1 MILHT
6 QSSPVPHA
14 QPVTKF
20 CWCYCLCMSCICPGA
35 LQLNQLHPYSAPP
48 KWLSIVRREQKVFNG
63 TSLSS
68 TVRFFLRPS
77 IPSFRSSPSFLPS
90 FLLQW
95 LYQMLLK
102 PGFGFLR
109 CPQCPLAVGGLER
122 EGAAAPQVPSTY
134 RLRGKGRTSD
144 SSALTTYSPWCRPG
158 CCFQNDFLKN
168 KANILMNYLERTFSF
183 KH

>member
-6 QSSPVPHA
+6 QSSPVPHT

-109 CPQCPLAVGGLER
+109 CPQAWTSCSRSEWLSMNDRLNPGGNEGECSWWNSSRKFFPCHYGIRCR
-122 EGAAAPQVPSTY
+122 EPCLVPIPAPGGIKTPT
-134 RLRGKGRTSD
+134 
-144 SSALTTYSPWCRPG
+144 
-158 CCFQNDFLKN
+158 
-168 KANILMNYLERTFSF
+168 E
-183 KH
+183 